1 MCPQA
6 GGPHDANAP
15 HSRAQLQIGALVRC
29 FAQRETSPSSPPIA
43 QELVGSLEH
52 ILSLDFCDPTIHNY
66 PQGRRPFNLGLSC
79 SVPMREMR
87 ALPASADTCCHSASS
102 SGRSHHGNCSAS
114 PRLNW
119 LTLECDATA
128 VMGSWVAE
136 LWQKLAECRTFSER
150 ITVAS
155 ETLLMFVN
163 AVRPLTSTMSTVH
176 RLRPSPEPVR
186 IKHVARDSAM
196 SVRSYERQFAGE
208 MGMSPKSFAR
218 LARFAR
224 AIDLKR
230 SGEGSWLNISHDLG
244 YFDQMHMSKDFQI
257 FGGDAPGRLVR
268 PDSDFQPW
276 SIRSQ
281 FRTTEEERVIRKP

>member
-1 MCPQA
+1 MQTLLTA
-6 GGPHDANAP
+6 AP
-15 HSRAQLQIGALVRC
+15 NYRLAPFVRC
-29 FAQRETSPSSPPIA
+29 FAQRETSPDSPQIVQA
-43 QELVGSLEH
+43 LVGSLEH

-66 PQGRRPFNLGLSC
+66 PTGKAAFQPRTQLLGAQTRNAGSVCLSGHVLSFGIFFRPFAPWQLFGI
-79 SVPMREMR
+79 PTAE
-87 ALPASADTCCHSASS
+87 
-102 SGRSHHGNCSAS
+102 
-114 PRLNW
+114 
-119 LTLECDATA
+119 LTDLECDATA

-136 LWQKLAECRTFSER
+136 LWQKLAECRTFSKR

-281 FRTTEEERVIRKP
+281 FRTNEEERVVRKP